1 MKKFIFLATMW
12 GLIGAA
18 NAESLEPPSCS
29 QIRAQINAQTGIVTK
44 PDVALLQSLSERSD
58 CRFSA
63 PEVYR
68 AAYGDK
74 PFPKNDRG
82 NRQPTMQDDD
92 D

>member
-1 MKKFIFLATMW
+1 MKKLIFLATMW
-12 GLIGAA
+12 GLIGPVS
-18 NAESLEPPSCS
+18 AEPLEPPSCS
-29 QIRAQINAQTGIVTK
+29 QIRAQINAQTGIVAK

-74 PFPKNDRG
+74 PVPKNDRG
-82 NRQPTMQDDD
+82 HRRSTVEDDD